1 MLIISLDRG
10 KWSLTTVSSDAIRRR
25 LFLAEKAALGDALR
39 KRIVPEDLV
48 QSYVKGLDEKLLS
61 LDDD

>member
-1 MLIISLDRG
+1 
-10 KWSLTTVSSDAIRRR
+10 